1 MGSFKE
7 SLKQNK
13 VQSVPKFFS
22 SELSLVSK
30 ELLEKTGADPERS
43 LDFVLSDKSVD
54 RDNDTI
60 NQDGWSLD
68 RYRKNPVVL
77 WAHDSSQP
85 PVAKSLHTWVSD
97 GKLRSIN
104 QFATRDEYPFAD
116 TVHRL
121 YKGGFLRAV
130 SVGFMPIEYK
140 FNAERG
146 DMAID
151 FVKQE
156 LMEHSCV
163 PVPSNANAL
172 QGAKSSGIDLGPIVE
187 WAEQFL
193 DGAIGK
199 GLWLP
204 RDTVEKMWKA
214 SKEDKVISTPKQEEK
229 ETITVTDELLRN
241 IGDMASNAIRRELTA
256 ITGRFF

>member
-1 MGSFKE
+1 MFEFKE
-7 SLKQNK
+7 ALKQNRI
-13 VQSVPKFFS
+13 SRVPKFFS
-22 SELSLVSK
+22 AELSEVSK
-30 ELLEKTGADPERS
+30 EILEKTGADPERS

-77 WAHDSSQP
+77 WAHDSNQP
-85 PVAKSLHTWVSD
+85 PVAKSIHTWVSD

-163 PVPSNANAL
+163 PVPSNPNAL
-172 QGAKSSGIDLGPIVE
+172 HGAKASGVDLRPIVE

-193 DGAIGK
+193 DGAVGK

-204 RDTVEKMWKA
+204 RETVEKMWKE
-214 SKEDKVISTPKQEEK
+214 SKEEKTISIPGKSK
-229 ETITVTDELLRN
+229 ETITVTDELVKE
-241 IGDMASNAIRRELTA
+241 IGNMASAAIRKELTA